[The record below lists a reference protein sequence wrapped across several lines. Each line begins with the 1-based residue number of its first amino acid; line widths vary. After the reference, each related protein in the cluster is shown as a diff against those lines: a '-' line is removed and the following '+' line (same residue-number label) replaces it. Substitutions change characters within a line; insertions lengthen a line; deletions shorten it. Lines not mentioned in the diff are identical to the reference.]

1 MGLEITLSNLEQTR
15 FRKTDSTCASWVLII
30 WEIRKTTTKRFIC
43 KVSCPH
49 PLEITLYN

>member
-1 MGLEITLSNLEQTR
+1 MGLEITLSNLEHTR
-15 FRKTDSTCASWVLII
+15 FRKTDSTCTSWVLI

-49 PLEITLYN
+49 LLDITLYN